1 MILLEI
7 IPLSKPVA
15 ISEMLILLIVAAFI
29 GWLIGRW
36 INNGRIS
43 TLRESLA
50 ASQAELD
57 TCRKKSINL
66 TSKNTV
72 APVASKAIV
81 ADNLKVIEGIGPKI
95 EQLLN
100 DNGILTLAQLA
111 NAGSETLNKILQS
124 GGVRFAQIHDT
135 TTWSDQA
142 ALARD
147 NKWEE
152 LGRLQDKLDGGRIV

>member
-1 MILLEI
+1 M
-7 IPLSKPVA
+7 
-15 ISEMLILLIVAAFI
+15 
-29 GWLIGRW
+29 
-36 INNGRIS
+36 
-43 TLRESLA
+43 
-50 ASQAELD
+50 SQAELD
-57 TCRKKSINL
+57 TCRKKSLNL
-66 TSKNTV
+66 KSKNTV
-72 APVASKAIV
+72 PPLVPRAIV

-111 NAGSETLNKILQS
+111 NTSSETLTKILQS

-135 TTWSDQA
+135 TSWSEQA

-147 NKWEE
+147 SKWEE